1 MGGDVGALAAPETEI
16 EVFRGDRQALKH
28 LFLLAEDSE
37 AQLDAYMALGDVL
50 VARDGSVIIGH
61 AQIIGSDRPGAF
73 ELKNIAVLED
83 RQGEGVGRQ
92 LVEAAIGHAR
102 ALGGTRMVVST
113 ATAGVGQLRFYQ
125 RLGFRFD
132 RIVRDAFG
140 PDQGYPEGILIDGIP
155 LRDQIFLD
163 RDL

>member
-1 MGGDVGALAAPETEI
+1 MAGPVI
-16 EVFRGDRQALKH
+16 EVFGGDRQDLMP
-28 LFLLAEDSE
+28 LFLLAEDSRE
-37 AQLDAYMALGDVL
+37 QLAAYLGLGDVL
-50 VARDGSVIIGH
+50 VARGEAGILGH
-61 AQIIGSDRPGAF
+61 AQVIATGSPGEF

-83 RQGEGVGRQ
+83 IQGQGLGRH
-92 LVEAAIGHAR
+92 LVEAVFRHCQAR
-102 ALGGTRMVVST
+102 GGKRLIVST

-140 PDQGYPEGILIDGIP
+140 PAQGYPEGILIDGIP